1 LTTRRKRTKA
11 RLSDSKIQD
20 VRCSFIEDGAQSA
33 AEVTREVIAF
43 IEAASAALD
52 IAIYDFHADVGTT
65 SDIAVALRAASARGV
80 LVRVA
85 YNTEICN
92 HVADARPMQCDPAAV
107 AAVPVETRAIST
119 SGSLMHHKYIVRD
132 AESVWTGS
140 TNWTDDAFSRE
151 ENVLM
156 TIDAPAIADAYTKNF
171 ERLWA
176 K

>member
-1 LTTRRKRTKA
+1 
-11 RLSDSKIQD
+11 
-20 VRCSFIEDGAQSA
+20 
-33 AEVTREVIAF
+33 
-43 IEAASAALD
+43 
-52 IAIYDFHADVGTT
+52 
-65 SDIAVALRAASARGV
+65 
-80 LVRVA
+80 
-85 YNTEICN
+85 
-92 HVADARPMQCDPAAV
+92 
-107 AAVPVETRAIST
+107 
-119 SGSLMHHKYIVRD
+119 MHHKYIVRD